1 MLRRREATKGIITQK
16 EIETSHQDPVMMMMM
31 MMMKMMKEKM
41 KVIQKSPKIT

>member
-31 MMMKMMKEKM
+31 MKMVKEKM
-41 KVIQKSPKIT
+41 KVIQRSQKIT